1 MAFLSS
7 LNIPLS
13 GMTAER
19 FRLDIISQNI
29 ANADNVASTPEE
41 AYKRQMVVFGEDKTF
56 TIGFSPKETERA
68 GNILLYF
75 KQADAIAD
83 FFTTIGASGT
93 AMDIMTAK
101 VEKEMRNTVTRQINC
116 DSHNADKTVAAAQ
129 EQMNAI
135 RRIAKDYGLDAL
147 PEPLKDAALL
157 RIANPEASLADLAT
171 LSYPPVTKSCLN
183 HRFKKIMGFKP
194 EKE

>member
-56 TIGFSPKETERA
+56 KKLLFAKLNSGEIASYNYVKYRGVEAKAVVDDPTHPLADERGYIYESNVDVATE
-68 GNILLYF
+68 
-75 KQADAIAD
+75 Q
-83 FFTTIGASGT
+83 
-93 AMDIMTAK
+93 
-101 VEKEMRNTVTRQINC
+101 
-116 DSHNADKTVAAAQ
+116 
-129 EQMNAI
+129 
-135 RRIAKDYGLDAL
+135 LDAT
-147 PEPLKDAALL
+147 EAENMYSANMAVFEVVKSMASKAL
-157 RIANPEASLADLAT
+157 T
-171 LSYPPVTKSCLN
+171 LGK
-183 HRFKKIMGFKP
+183 G
-194 EKE
+194 

>member
-56 TIGFSPKETERA
+56 KKLLFAKLNSGEIASYNYVKYRGVEAKAVVDDPGRA
-68 GNILLYF
+68 GLRPHPP
-75 KQADAIAD
+75 A
-83 FFTTIGASGT
+83 
-93 AMDIMTAK
+93 
-101 VEKEMRNTVTRQINC
+101 
-116 DSHNADKTVAAAQ
+116 
-129 EQMNAI
+129 
-135 RRIAKDYGLDAL
+135 RRRARLH
-147 PEPLKDAALL
+147 L
-157 RIANPEASLADLAT
+157 RIQ
-171 LSYPPVTKSCLN
+171 
-183 HRFKKIMGFKP
+183 R
-194 EKE
+194 

>member
-56 TIGFSPKETERA
+56 KKLLFAKLNSGEIASYNYVKYRGVEAKAVVDDPTPAEPVYDPPRPLADERGYIYESNVDVATE
-68 GNILLYF
+68 
-75 KQADAIAD
+75 Q
-83 FFTTIGASGT
+83 
-93 AMDIMTAK
+93 
-101 VEKEMRNTVTRQINC
+101 
-116 DSHNADKTVAAAQ
+116 
-129 EQMNAI
+129 
-135 RRIAKDYGLDAL
+135 LDAT
-147 PEPLKDAALL
+147 EAENMYSANMAVFEVVKSMASKAL
-157 RIANPEASLADLAT
+157 T
-171 LSYPPVTKSCLN
+171 LGK
-183 HRFKKIMGFKP
+183 G
-194 EKE
+194 

>member
-56 TIGFSPKETERA
+56 KKLLFAKLNSGEIASYNYDPTPAEPVYDPTHPLADERGYIYESNVDVATE
-68 GNILLYF
+68 
-75 KQADAIAD
+75 Q
-83 FFTTIGASGT
+83 
-93 AMDIMTAK
+93 
-101 VEKEMRNTVTRQINC
+101 
-116 DSHNADKTVAAAQ
+116 
-129 EQMNAI
+129 
-135 RRIAKDYGLDAL
+135 LDAT
-147 PEPLKDAALL
+147 EAENMYSANMAVFEVVKSMASKAL
-157 RIANPEASLADLAT
+157 T
-171 LSYPPVTKSCLN
+171 LGK
-183 HRFKKIMGFKP
+183 G
-194 EKE
+194 